1 MNKPSIIQPDETRCY
16 VCGATV
22 GLERH
27 HAMHGTA
34 NRKIAEKYSLTVM
47 LCQTHHTGRLGVHT
61 DPILDER
68 IKKDAQRAFT
78 RIYGRS
84 LWMRLFRKNY
94 L

>member
-1 MNKPSIIQPDETRCY
+1 MKTSIIQPEDDRCFI
-16 VCGATV
+16 CGSRV
-22 GLERH
+22 NLECH

-34 NRKIAEKYSLTVM
+34 NRKIAEQYGLTVM
-47 LCQTHHTGRLGVHT
+47 LCREHHTGPLGVHQ
-61 DPILDER
+61 DIILDER
-68 IKKDAQRAFT
+68 VKKAAQTAFQ

>member
-1 MNKPSIIQPDETRCY
+1 MNKPSIIQKDETRCY
-16 VCGATV
+16 VCGSMI

-47 LCQTHHTGRLGVHT
+47 LCNDHHTGRFGVHT
-61 DPILDER
+61 DPILDNR
-68 IKKDAQRAFT
+68 IKQDAQRAFT

>member
-1 MNKPSIIQPDETRCY
+1 MIKKSIIQPDETRCY
-16 VCGATV
+16 VCGSTV
-22 GLERH
+22 NLERH

-34 NRKIAEKYSLTVM
+34 NRKIAEAYALTVN
-47 LCQTHHTGRLGVHT
+47 LCALHHRGRFGVHS

-68 IKKDAQRAFT
+68 IKKDAQRAFSN
-78 RIYGRS
+78 IYGRA